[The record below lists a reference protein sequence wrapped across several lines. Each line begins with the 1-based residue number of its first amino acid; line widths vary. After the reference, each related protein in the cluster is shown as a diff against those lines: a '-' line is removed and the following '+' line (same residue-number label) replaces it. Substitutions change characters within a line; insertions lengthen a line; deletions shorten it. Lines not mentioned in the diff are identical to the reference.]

1 MTWPRERGRGP
12 DKALGLIRRAGLL
25 LRGEGGFHPA
35 VEQRLVGFD
44 PAINVAVNV
53 GFEAWPSCIIAFSA
67 LMSAIGSFMMLNRVA
82 AAGFFSA
89 QALLATMCMV
99 FTGKP

>member
-1 MTWPRERGRGP
+1 MHHRI
-12 DKALGLIRRAGLL
+12 LGVDVGDRR
-25 LRGEGGFHPA
+25 
-35 VEQRLVGFD
+35 
-44 PAINVAVNV
+44 
-53 GFEAWPSCIIAFSA
+53 
-67 LMSAIGSFMMLNRVA
+67 FMMLNRVA